1 MLDRLT
7 EWVDNIVDMLKSAD
21 WKKIILLSFIPAI
34 ASFILGGF
42 MFSKK
47 TVVTQ
52 SYTVDEVG
60 KLFSV
65 QDLPTQVGDIENNE
79 LRVLQ
84 TQLAD
89 IQTEQDEDEYGE
101 AKDFALNF
109 TKLNA
114 DTELNNFFKTLLAIP
129 YDTKVDTAY
138 KSIKPYLA
146 SGADEIKTDDKKKKK
161 GQDDKKKETE
171 QDNKTEQAG
180 DDTQSEPDYNVQQN
194 IYNMLGSQSWG
205 KETQSQTALSG
216 AVMVSVLSGT
226 TTNNRFFQVIV
237 PATNDKREFAL
248 LNYIV
253 KTNSKGKVIACTYTG
268 AVKGYADLNTYYQ
281 KLNDLLQGNTVKDDN
296 GEYYQ
301 DENKADLPH
310 HEEKQ

>member
-7 EWVDNIVDMLKSAD
+7 EWWDDLVDMLKVAD
-21 WKKIILLSFIPAI
+21 WKKIILASVVPTVIAFFI
-34 ASFILGGF
+34 GGL

-47 TVVTQ
+47 TVETQ
-52 SYTVDEVG
+52 KYTVDEVG

-84 TQLAD
+84 SQLAD
-89 IQTEQDEDEYGE
+89 IQTEEDEAEHGE
-101 AKDFALNF
+101 QVDFALNF

-114 DTELNNFFKTLLAIP
+114 ETDLNNFFKTLLAIP
-129 YDTKVDTAY
+129 YDTKIDTAY

-146 SGADEIKTDDKKKKK
+146 SVTDEIKTDDKKKKK
-161 GQDDKKKETE
+161 KEEEPKQTE
-171 QDNKTEQAG
+171 DATN
-180 DDTQSEPDYNVQQN
+180 SEPDYNIQQN

-216 AVMVSVLSGT
+216 VIMVSVLSGT
-226 TTNNRFFQVIV
+226 TTNNRYFQVIV
-237 PATNDKREFAL
+237 PATNDKRDFAL

-253 KTNSKGKVIACTYTG
+253 KTNRNGKIIACTYTG
-268 AVKGYADLNTYYQ
+268 AIKGYADLNTYYQ
-281 KLNDLLQGNTVKDDN
+281 KLNDLLQGNTVKDEN
-296 GEYYQ
+296 GEYVQ
-301 DENKADLPH
+301 DENKADLSH
-310 HEEKQ
+310 HKEEE

>member
-7 EWVDNIVDMLKSAD
+7 EWWDDLVDMLKVAD
-21 WKKIILLSFIPAI
+21 WKKIILASIVPTVIAFFI
-34 ASFILGGF
+34 GGL

-47 TVVTQ
+47 TVETQ
-52 SYTVDEVG
+52 SYTVNEVG

-84 TQLAD
+84 SQLAD
-89 IQTEQDEDEYGE
+89 IQTEEDEDEHGE
-101 AKDFALNF
+101 QVDFALNF

-114 DTELNNFFKTLLAIP
+114 ETDLNNFFKTLLAIP
-129 YDTKVDTAY
+129 YDTKIDTAY

-146 SGADEIKTDDKKKKK
+146 SVTDEIKTDDKKKKK
-161 GQDDKKKETE
+161 KEEEPKQTE
-171 QDNKTEQAG
+171 DATN
-180 DDTQSEPDYNVQQN
+180 SEPDYNIQQN

-216 AVMVSVLSGT
+216 VIMVSVLSGT
-226 TTNNRFFQVIV
+226 TTNNRYFQVIV
-237 PATNDKREFAL
+237 PATNDKRDFAL

-253 KTNSKGKVIACTYTG
+253 KTNRNGKIIACTYTG
-268 AVKGYADLNTYYQ
+268 AIKGYADLNTYYQ
-281 KLNDLLQGNTVKDDN
+281 KLNDLLQGNTVKDEN
-296 GEYYQ
+296 GEYIQ
-301 DENKADLPH
+301 DENKADLSH
-310 HEEKQ
+310 HKEEE

>member
-7 EWVDNIVDMLKSAD
+7 EWWDDFVDMLKVAD
-21 WKKIILLSFIPAI
+21 WKKIILVSVVPTVIAFFI
-34 ASFILGGF
+34 GGL

-52 SYTVDEVG
+52 SYTAGEVG

-84 TQLAD
+84 SQLAD
-89 IQTEQDEDEYGE
+89 IQTEEEDEYGE
-101 AKDFALNF
+101 TPDFALNF

-114 DTELNNFFKTLLAIP
+114 DTDLNNFFKTLLAIRF
-129 YDTKVDTAY
+129 DTKVDTAY

-146 SGADEIKTDDKKKKK
+146 SVTDEIKKDDKKKKK
-161 GQDDKKKETE
+161 GQE
-171 QDNKTEQAG
+171 QEQEEKTEQAG

-216 AVMVSVLSGT
+216 AIMVSVLSGT
-226 TTNNRFFQVIV
+226 TSSNRYFQVIV

-268 AVKGYADLNTYYQ
+268 AIKGYADLNTYYK

-301 DENKADLPH
+301 DENKADLSH
-310 HEEKQ
+310 HEVEQ

>member
-1 MLDRLT
+1 MLDRLS
-7 EWVDNIVDMLKSAD
+7 EWWDDFVDMLKVAD
-21 WKKIILLSFIPAI
+21 WKKIILVSVVPTVIAFFI
-34 ASFILGGF
+34 GGL

-52 SYTVDEVG
+52 SYTAGEVG

-84 TQLAD
+84 SQLAD
-89 IQTEQDEDEYGE
+89 IQTEEEDEYGE
-101 AKDFALNF
+101 TPDFALNF

-114 DTELNNFFKTLLAIP
+114 DTDLNNFFKTLLAIRF
-129 YDTKVDTAY
+129 DTKVDTAY

-146 SGADEIKTDDKKKKK
+146 SVTDEIKKDDKKKKK
-161 GQDDKKKETE
+161 GQE
-171 QDNKTEQAG
+171 QEQENKTEQAG

-216 AVMVSVLSGT
+216 AIMVSVLSGT
-226 TTNNRFFQVIV
+226 TSNNRYFQVIV

-268 AVKGYADLNTYYQ
+268 AIKGYADLNTYYQ
-281 KLNDLLQGNTVKDDN
+281 KLNDSLQGNTVKDDN

-310 HEEKQ
+310 HTDNEAGQ

>member
-7 EWVDNIVDMLKSAD
+7 EWWDDLVDMLKVAD
-21 WKKIILLSFIPAI
+21 WKKIILASVVPTIIAFFI
-34 ASFILGGF
+34 GGL

-47 TVVTQ
+47 TVETQ
-52 SYTVDEVG
+52 KYTVDEVG

-84 TQLAD
+84 SQLAD
-89 IQTEQDEDEYGE
+89 IQTEEDEAEHGE
-101 AKDFALNF
+101 QVDFALNF

-114 DTELNNFFKTLLAIP
+114 ETDLNNFFKTLLAIP
-129 YDTKVDTAY
+129 YDTKIDTAY

-146 SGADEIKTDDKKKKK
+146 SVTDEIKTDDKKKKK
-161 GQDDKKKETE
+161 KEEEPKQTE
-171 QDNKTEQAG
+171 
-180 DDTQSEPDYNVQQN
+180 DTTNSEPDYNIQQN

-216 AVMVSVLSGT
+216 VIMVSVLSGT
-226 TTNNRFFQVIV
+226 TTNNRYFQVIV
-237 PATNDKREFAL
+237 PATNDKRDFAL

-253 KTNSKGKVIACTYTG
+253 KTNRNGKIIACTYTG
-268 AVKGYADLNTYYQ
+268 AIKGYADLNTYYQ
-281 KLNDLLQGNTVKDDN
+281 KLNDLLQGNTVKDEN
-296 GEYYQ
+296 GEYIQ
-301 DENKADLPH
+301 DENKADLSH
-310 HEEKQ
+310 HKEEE

>member
-7 EWVDNIVDMLKSAD
+7 ELWDDLVDMLKVAD
-21 WKKIILLSFIPAI
+21 WKKIILASVVPAVIAFFI
-34 ASFILGGF
+34 GGL

-47 TVVTQ
+47 SVVTQ
-52 SYTVDEVG
+52 NYTVDEVG

-84 TQLAD
+84 SQLAD
-89 IQTEQDEDEYGE
+89 IQTEEEEDEHGE
-101 AKDFALNF
+101 QVDFALNF

-114 DTELNNFFKTLLAIP
+114 ETDLNNFFKTLLAIP
-129 YDTKVDTAY
+129 YDTKIDTAY

-146 SGADEIKTDDKKKKK
+146 SVTDEIKTDDKKKKK
-161 GQDDKKKETE
+161 KEEEPAQT
-171 QDNKTEQAG
+171 
-180 DDTQSEPDYNVQQN
+180 DDTTNSEPDYNVQQN

-216 AVMVSVLSGT
+216 TIMVSVLSGT
-226 TTNNRFFQVIV
+226 TTNNRYFQVIV
-237 PATNDKREFAL
+237 PATNDNRDFAL

-253 KTNSKGKVIACTYTG
+253 KTNKSGKIIACTYTG
-268 AVKGYADLNTYYQ
+268 AIKGYADLNTYYQ
-281 KLNDLLQGNTVKDDN
+281 KLNDLLQGNTVKDEN
-296 GEYYQ
+296 GEYVQ
-301 DENKADLPH
+301 DENKADLSH
-310 HEEKQ
+310 HKEEE

>member
-7 EWVDNIVDMLKSAD
+7 EWWDDLVDMLKVAD
-21 WKKIILLSFIPAI
+21 WKKIILASVVPTVIAFFI
-34 ASFILGGF
+34 GGL

-47 TVVTQ
+47 TVETQ
-52 SYTVDEVG
+52 KYTVDEVG

-84 TQLAD
+84 SQLAD
-89 IQTEQDEDEYGE
+89 IQTEEDEDEHGE
-101 AKDFALNF
+101 KVDFALNF

-114 DTELNNFFKTLLAIP
+114 ETDLNNFFKTLLAIP
-129 YDTKVDTAY
+129 YDTKIDTAY

-146 SGADEIKTDDKKKKK
+146 SVTDEIKTDDKKKKK
-161 GQDDKKKETE
+161 KEEEPKQTE
-171 QDNKTEQAG
+171 DATN
-180 DDTQSEPDYNVQQN
+180 SEPDYNIQQN

-216 AVMVSVLSGT
+216 VIMVSVLSGT
-226 TTNNRFFQVIV
+226 TTNNRYFQVIV
-237 PATNDKREFAL
+237 PATNDKRDFAL

-253 KTNSKGKVIACTYTG
+253 KTNRNGKIIACTYTG
-268 AVKGYADLNTYYQ
+268 AIKGYADLNTYYQ
-281 KLNDLLQGNTVKDDN
+281 KLNDLLQGNTVKDEN
-296 GEYYQ
+296 GEYIQ
-301 DENKADLPH
+301 DENKADLSH
-310 HEEKQ
+310 HKEEE

>member
-7 EWVDNIVDMLKSAD
+7 EWWDDLVDMLKVAD
-21 WKKIILLSFIPAI
+21 WKKIILASVVPTVIAFFI
-34 ASFILGGF
+34 GGL

-47 TVVTQ
+47 TVETQ
-52 SYTVDEVG
+52 KYTVNEVG

-84 TQLAD
+84 SQLAD
-89 IQTEQDEDEYGE
+89 IQTEEDEDEHGE
-101 AKDFALNF
+101 QVDFALNF

-114 DTELNNFFKTLLAIP
+114 ETDLNNFFKTLLAIP
-129 YDTKVDTAY
+129 YDTKIDTAY

-146 SGADEIKTDDKKKKK
+146 SVTDEIKTDDKKKKK
-161 GQDDKKKETE
+161 KEEEPKQTE
-171 QDNKTEQAG
+171 
-180 DDTQSEPDYNVQQN
+180 DTTNSEPDYNIQQN

-216 AVMVSVLSGT
+216 VIMVSVLSGT
-226 TTNNRFFQVIV
+226 TTNNRYFQVIV
-237 PATNDKREFAL
+237 PATNDKRDFAL

-253 KTNSKGKVIACTYTG
+253 KTNKSGKIIACTYTG
-268 AVKGYADLNTYYQ
+268 AIKGYADLNTYYQ
-281 KLNDLLQGNTVKDDN
+281 KLNDLLQGNTVKDEN
-296 GEYYQ
+296 GEYIQ
-301 DENKADLPH
+301 DENKADLSH
-310 HEEKQ
+310 HKEEE

>member
-7 EWVDNIVDMLKSAD
+7 EWWDDLVDMLKVAD
-21 WKKIILLSFIPAI
+21 WKKIVLASVVPTIIAFFI
-34 ASFILGGF
+34 GGL

-47 TVVTQ
+47 TVETQ
-52 SYTVDEVG
+52 KYTVDEVG

-84 TQLAD
+84 SQLAD
-89 IQTEQDEDEYGE
+89 IQTEEDEDEHGE
-101 AKDFALNF
+101 KVDFALNF

-114 DTELNNFFKTLLAIP
+114 ETDLNNFFKTLLAIP
-129 YDTKVDTAY
+129 YDTKIDTAY

-146 SGADEIKTDDKKKKK
+146 SVTDEIKTDDKKKKK
-161 GQDDKKKETE
+161 KEEEPKQTE
-171 QDNKTEQAG
+171 
-180 DDTQSEPDYNVQQN
+180 DTTNAEPDYNIQQN

-216 AVMVSVLSGT
+216 VIMVSVLSGT
-226 TTNNRFFQVIV
+226 TTNNRYFQVIV
-237 PATNDKREFAL
+237 PATNDKRDFAL

-253 KTNSKGKVIACTYTG
+253 KTNRNGKIIACTYTG
-268 AVKGYADLNTYYQ
+268 AIKGYADLNTYYQ
-281 KLNDLLQGNTVKDDN
+281 KLNDLLQGNTVKDEN
-296 GEYYQ
+296 GEYVQ
-301 DENKADLPH
+301 DENKADLSH
-310 HEEKQ
+310 HKEEE

>member
-7 EWVDNIVDMLKSAD
+7 EWWDDLVDMLKVAD
-21 WKKIILLSFIPAI
+21 WKKIILASVVPTVIAFFI
-34 ASFILGGF
+34 GGL

-47 TVVTQ
+47 TVETQ
-52 SYTVDEVG
+52 KYTVDEVG

-84 TQLAD
+84 SQLAD
-89 IQTEQDEDEYGE
+89 IQTEEDEAEHGE
-101 AKDFALNF
+101 QVDFALNF

-114 DTELNNFFKTLLAIP
+114 ETDLNNFFKTLLAIP
-129 YDTKVDTAY
+129 YDTKIDTAY

-146 SGADEIKTDDKKKKK
+146 SVTDEIKTDDKKKKK
-161 GQDDKKKETE
+161 KEEEPKQTE
-171 QDNKTEQAG
+171 
-180 DDTQSEPDYNVQQN
+180 DTTNAEPDYNIQQN

-216 AVMVSVLSGT
+216 VIMVSVLSGT
-226 TTNNRFFQVIV
+226 TTNNRYFQVIV
-237 PATNDKREFAL
+237 PATNDKRDFAL

-253 KTNSKGKVIACTYTG
+253 KTNKSGKIIACTYTG
-268 AVKGYADLNTYYQ
+268 AIKGYADLNTYYQ
-281 KLNDLLQGNTVKDDN
+281 KLNDLLQGNTVKDEN
-296 GEYYQ
+296 GEYVQ
-301 DENKADLPH
+301 DENKADLSH
-310 HEEKQ
+310 HKEEE

>member
-7 EWVDNIVDMLKSAD
+7 EWWDDLVDMLKVAD
-21 WKKIILLSFIPAI
+21 WKKIILASVVPTVIAFFI
-34 ASFILGGF
+34 GGL

-47 TVVTQ
+47 TVETQ
-52 SYTVDEVG
+52 KYTVDEVG

-84 TQLAD
+84 SQLAD
-89 IQTEQDEDEYGE
+89 IQTEEDEDEHGE
-101 AKDFALNF
+101 KVDFTLNF

-114 DTELNNFFKTLLAIP
+114 ETDLNNFFKTLLAIP
-129 YDTKVDTAY
+129 YDTKIDTAY

-146 SGADEIKTDDKKKKK
+146 SVTDEIKTDDKKKKK
-161 GQDDKKKETE
+161 KEEEPKQTE
-171 QDNKTEQAG
+171 DATN
-180 DDTQSEPDYNVQQN
+180 SEPDYNIQQN

-216 AVMVSVLSGT
+216 VIMVSVLSGT
-226 TTNNRFFQVIV
+226 TTNNRYFQVIV
-237 PATNDKREFAL
+237 PATNDKRDFAL

-253 KTNSKGKVIACTYTG
+253 KTNRNGKIIACTYTG
-268 AVKGYADLNTYYQ
+268 AIKGYADLNTYYQ
-281 KLNDLLQGNTVKDDN
+281 KLNDLLQGNTVKDEN
-296 GEYYQ
+296 GEYVQ
-301 DENKADLPH
+301 DENKADLSH
-310 HEEKQ
+310 HKEEE

>member
-7 EWVDNIVDMLKSAD
+7 EWWDDLVDMLKVAD
-21 WKKIILLSFIPAI
+21 WKKIILASVVPTVIAFFI
-34 ASFILGGF
+34 GGL

-47 TVVTQ
+47 TVETQ
-52 SYTVDEVG
+52 SYTVNEVG

-84 TQLAD
+84 SQLAD
-89 IQTEQDEDEYGE
+89 IQTEEDEDEHGE
-101 AKDFALNF
+101 QVDFALNF

-114 DTELNNFFKTLLAIP
+114 ETDLNNFFKTLLAIP
-129 YDTKVDTAY
+129 YDTKIDTAY

-146 SGADEIKTDDKKKKK
+146 SVTDEIKTDDKKKKK
-161 GQDDKKKETE
+161 KEEEPKQTE
-171 QDNKTEQAG
+171 
-180 DDTQSEPDYNVQQN
+180 DTTNSEPDYNIQQN

-216 AVMVSVLSGT
+216 VIMVSVLSGT
-226 TTNNRFFQVIV
+226 TTNNRYFQVIV
-237 PATNDKREFAL
+237 PATNDKRDFAL

-253 KTNSKGKVIACTYTG
+253 KTNRNGKIIACTYTG
-268 AVKGYADLNTYYQ
+268 AIKGYADLNTYYQ
-281 KLNDLLQGNTVKDDN
+281 KLNDLLQGNTVKDEN
-296 GEYYQ
+296 GEYIQ
-301 DENKADLPH
+301 DENKADLSH
-310 HEEKQ
+310 HKEEE

>member
-7 EWVDNIVDMLKSAD
+7 EWWDDLVDMLKVAD
-21 WKKIILLSFIPAI
+21 WKKIVLASVVPTIIAFFI
-34 ASFILGGF
+34 GGL

-47 TVVTQ
+47 TVETQ
-52 SYTVDEVG
+52 KYTVDEVG

-84 TQLAD
+84 SQLAD
-89 IQTEQDEDEYGE
+89 IQTEEDEDEHGE
-101 AKDFALNF
+101 KVDFALNF

-114 DTELNNFFKTLLAIP
+114 ETDLNNFFKTLLAIP
-129 YDTKVDTAY
+129 YDTKIDTAY

-146 SGADEIKTDDKKKKK
+146 SVTDEIKTDDKKKKK
-161 GQDDKKKETE
+161 KEEEPKQTE
-171 QDNKTEQAG
+171 DATN
-180 DDTQSEPDYNVQQN
+180 SEPDYNIQQN

-216 AVMVSVLSGT
+216 VIMVSVLSGT
-226 TTNNRFFQVIV
+226 TTNNRYFQVIV
-237 PATNDKREFAL
+237 PATNDKRDFAL

-253 KTNSKGKVIACTYTG
+253 KTNRNGKIIACTYTG
-268 AVKGYADLNTYYQ
+268 AIKGYADLNTYYQ
-281 KLNDLLQGNTVKDDN
+281 KLNDLLQGNTVKDEN
-296 GEYYQ
+296 GEYVQ
-301 DENKADLPH
+301 DENKADLSH
-310 HEEKQ
+310 HKEEE

>member
-7 EWVDNIVDMLKSAD
+7 EWWDDFVDMLKVAD
-21 WKKIILLSFIPAI
+21 WKKIILVSVVPTVIAFFI
-34 ASFILGGF
+34 GGL

-52 SYTVDEVG
+52 SYTAGEVG

-84 TQLAD
+84 SQLAD
-89 IQTEQDEDEYGE
+89 IQTEEEDEHGE
-101 AKDFALNF
+101 TPDFALNF

-114 DTELNNFFKTLLAIP
+114 DTDLNNFFKTLLAIRF
-129 YDTKVDTAY
+129 DTKVDTAY

-146 SGADEIKTDDKKKKK
+146 SVTDEIKKDDKKKKK
-161 GQDDKKKETE
+161 GQE
-171 QDNKTEQAG
+171 QEQAEKTEQAG

-216 AVMVSVLSGT
+216 VIMVSVLSGT
-226 TTNNRFFQVIV
+226 TSNNRYFQVIV

-268 AVKGYADLNTYYQ
+268 AIKGYADLNTYYQ

-301 DENKADLPH
+301 DENKTDLSHHADN
-310 HEEKQ
+310 EVEQ

>member
-7 EWVDNIVDMLKSAD
+7 EWWDDLVDMLKVAD
-21 WKKIILLSFIPAI
+21 WKKIILASVVPTVIAFFI
-34 ASFILGGF
+34 GGL

-47 TVVTQ
+47 TVETQ
-52 SYTVDEVG
+52 KYTVDEVG

-84 TQLAD
+84 SQLAD
-89 IQTEQDEDEYGE
+89 IQTEEDEAEHGE
-101 AKDFALNF
+101 QVDFALNF

-114 DTELNNFFKTLLAIP
+114 ETDLNNFFKTLLAIP
-129 YDTKVDTAY
+129 YDTKIDTAY

-146 SGADEIKTDDKKKKK
+146 SVTDEIKTDDKKKKK
-161 GQDDKKKETE
+161 KEEEPKQTE
-171 QDNKTEQAG
+171 
-180 DDTQSEPDYNVQQN
+180 DTANSEPDYNIQQN

-216 AVMVSVLSGT
+216 VIMVSVLSGT
-226 TTNNRFFQVIV
+226 TTNNRYFQVIV
-237 PATNDKREFAL
+237 PATNDKRDFAL

-253 KTNSKGKVIACTYTG
+253 KTNRNGKIIACTYTG
-268 AVKGYADLNTYYQ
+268 AIKGYADLNTYYQ
-281 KLNDLLQGNTVKDDN
+281 KLNDLLQSNTVKDEN
-296 GEYYQ
+296 GEYVQ
-301 DENKADLPH
+301 DENKADLSH
-310 HEEKQ
+310 HKEEE

>member
-7 EWVDNIVDMLKSAD
+7 EWWDDLVDMLKVAD
-21 WKKIILLSFIPAI
+21 WKKIILASVVPTVIAFFI
-34 ASFILGGF
+34 GGL

-47 TVVTQ
+47 TVETQ
-52 SYTVDEVG
+52 KYTVDEVG

-84 TQLAD
+84 SQLAD
-89 IQTEQDEDEYGE
+89 IQTEEDEDEHGE
-101 AKDFALNF
+101 QVDFALNF

-114 DTELNNFFKTLLAIP
+114 ETDLNNFFKTLLAIP
-129 YDTKVDTAY
+129 YDTKIDTAY

-146 SGADEIKTDDKKKKK
+146 SITDEIKTDDKKKKK
-161 GQDDKKKETE
+161 KEEEPKQTE
-171 QDNKTEQAG
+171 
-180 DDTQSEPDYNVQQN
+180 DTTNSEPDYNIQQN

-216 AVMVSVLSGT
+216 VIMVSVLSGT
-226 TTNNRFFQVIV
+226 TTNNRYFQVIV
-237 PATNDKREFAL
+237 PATNDKRDFAL

-253 KTNSKGKVIACTYTG
+253 KTNRNGKIIACTYTG
-268 AVKGYADLNTYYQ
+268 AIKGYADLNTYYQ
-281 KLNDLLQGNTVKDDN
+281 KLNDLLQGNTVKDEN
-296 GEYYQ
+296 GEYIQ
-301 DENKADLPH
+301 DENKADLSH
-310 HEEKQ
+310 HKEEE

>member
-7 EWVDNIVDMLKSAD
+7 EWWDDLVDMLKVAD
-21 WKKIILLSFIPAI
+21 WKKIILASVVPTIIAFFI
-34 ASFILGGF
+34 GGL

-47 TVVTQ
+47 TVETQ
-52 SYTVDEVG
+52 KYTVDEVG

-84 TQLAD
+84 SQLAD
-89 IQTEQDEDEYGE
+89 IQTEEDEAEHGE
-101 AKDFALNF
+101 QVDFALNF

-114 DTELNNFFKTLLAIP
+114 ETDLNNFFKTLLAIP
-129 YDTKVDTAY
+129 YDTKIDTAY

-146 SGADEIKTDDKKKKK
+146 SVTDEIKTDDKKKKK
-161 GQDDKKKETE
+161 KEEEPKQTE
-171 QDNKTEQAG
+171 
-180 DDTQSEPDYNVQQN
+180 DTTNAEPDYNIQQN

-216 AVMVSVLSGT
+216 VSMVSVLSGT
-226 TTNNRFFQVIV
+226 TTNNRYFQVIV
-237 PATNDKREFAL
+237 PATNDKRDFAL

-253 KTNSKGKVIACTYTG
+253 KTNRNGKIIACTYTG
-268 AVKGYADLNTYYQ
+268 AIKGYADLNTYYQ
-281 KLNDLLQGNTVKDDN
+281 KLNDLLQGNTVKDEN
-296 GEYYQ
+296 GEYVQ
-301 DENKADLPH
+301 DENKADLSH
-310 HEEKQ
+310 HKEEE

>member
-7 EWVDNIVDMLKSAD
+7 EWWDDFVDMLKVAD
-21 WKKIILLSFIPAI
+21 WKKIILVSVVPTVIAFFI
-34 ASFILGGF
+34 GGL

-52 SYTVDEVG
+52 SYTAGEVG

-84 TQLAD
+84 SQLAD
-89 IQTEQDEDEYGE
+89 IQTEEEDEYGE
-101 AKDFALNF
+101 TPDFALNF

-114 DTELNNFFKTLLAIP
+114 DTDLNNFFKTLLAIRF
-129 YDTKVDTAY
+129 DTKVDTAY

-146 SGADEIKTDDKKKKK
+146 SVTDEIKKDDKKKKK
-161 GQDDKKKETE
+161 GQE
-171 QDNKTEQAG
+171 QEQENKTEQAG

-216 AVMVSVLSGT
+216 AIMVSVLSGT
-226 TTNNRFFQVIV
+226 TSNNRYFQVIV
-237 PATNDKREFAL
+237 PATNDKRDFAL

-268 AVKGYADLNTYYQ
+268 AIKGYADLNTYYQ

-301 DENKADLPH
+301 DENKADLSH
-310 HEEKQ
+310 HTDNEVGQ

>member
-7 EWVDNIVDMLKSAD
+7 EWWDDLVDMLKVAD
-21 WKKIILLSFIPAI
+21 WKKIILASVVPTIIAFFI
-34 ASFILGGF
+34 GGL

-47 TVVTQ
+47 TVETQ
-52 SYTVDEVG
+52 KYTVDEVG

-84 TQLAD
+84 SQLAD
-89 IQTEQDEDEYGE
+89 IQTEEDEDEHGE
-101 AKDFALNF
+101 QVDFALNF

-114 DTELNNFFKTLLAIP
+114 ETDLNNFFKTLLAIP
-129 YDTKVDTAY
+129 YDTKIDTAY

-146 SGADEIKTDDKKKKK
+146 SVTDEIKTDDKKKKK
-161 GQDDKKKETE
+161 KEEEPKQTE
-171 QDNKTEQAG
+171 DATN
-180 DDTQSEPDYNVQQN
+180 SEPDYNIQQN

-216 AVMVSVLSGT
+216 VIMVSVLSGT
-226 TTNNRFFQVIV
+226 TTNNRYFQVIV
-237 PATNDKREFAL
+237 PATNDKRDFAL

-253 KTNSKGKVIACTYTG
+253 KTNKSGKIIACTYTG
-268 AVKGYADLNTYYQ
+268 AIKGYADLNTYYQ
-281 KLNDLLQGNTVKDDN
+281 KLNDLLQGNTVKDEN
-296 GEYYQ
+296 GEYVQ
-301 DENKADLPH
+301 DENKADLSH
-310 HEEKQ
+310 HKEEE

>member
-7 EWVDNIVDMLKSAD
+7 EWWDDLVDMLKVAD
-21 WKKIILLSFIPAI
+21 WKKIILASVVPTIIAFFI
-34 ASFILGGF
+34 GGL

-47 TVVTQ
+47 TVETQ
-52 SYTVDEVG
+52 KYTVDEVG

-84 TQLAD
+84 SQLAD
-89 IQTEQDEDEYGE
+89 IQTEEDEAEHGE
-101 AKDFALNF
+101 QVDFALNF

-114 DTELNNFFKTLLAIP
+114 ETDLNNFFKTLLAIP
-129 YDTKVDTAY
+129 YDTKIDTAY

-146 SGADEIKTDDKKKKK
+146 SVTDEIKTDDKKKKK
-161 GQDDKKKETE
+161 KEEEPKQTE
-171 QDNKTEQAG
+171 
-180 DDTQSEPDYNVQQN
+180 DTTNSEPDYNIQQN

-216 AVMVSVLSGT
+216 VIMVSVLSGT
-226 TTNNRFFQVIV
+226 TTNNRYFQVIV
-237 PATNDKREFAL
+237 PATNDKRDFAL

-253 KTNSKGKVIACTYTG
+253 KTNKSGKIIACTYTG
-268 AVKGYADLNTYYQ
+268 AIKGYADLNTYYQ
-281 KLNDLLQGNTVKDDN
+281 KLNDLLQGNTVKDEN
-296 GEYYQ
+296 GEYVQ
-301 DENKADLPH
+301 DENKADLSH
-310 HEEKQ
+310 HKEEE

>member
-7 EWVDNIVDMLKSAD
+7 EWWDDLVDMLKVAD
-21 WKKIILLSFIPAI
+21 WKKIILASVVPTVIAFFI
-34 ASFILGGF
+34 GGL

-47 TVVTQ
+47 TVETQ
-52 SYTVDEVG
+52 KYTVDEVG

-84 TQLAD
+84 SQLAD
-89 IQTEQDEDEYGE
+89 IQTEEDEAEHGE
-101 AKDFALNF
+101 QVDFALNF

-114 DTELNNFFKTLLAIP
+114 ETDLNNFFKTLLAIP
-129 YDTKVDTAY
+129 YDTKIDTAY

-146 SGADEIKTDDKKKKK
+146 SVTDEIKTDDKKKKK
-161 GQDDKKKETE
+161 KEEEPKQTE
-171 QDNKTEQAG
+171 
-180 DDTQSEPDYNVQQN
+180 DTANSEPDYNIQQN

-216 AVMVSVLSGT
+216 VIMVSVLSGT
-226 TTNNRFFQVIV
+226 TTNNRYFQVIV
-237 PATNDKREFAL
+237 PATNDKRDFAL

-253 KTNSKGKVIACTYTG
+253 KTNRNGKIIACTYTG
-268 AVKGYADLNTYYQ
+268 AIKGYADLNTYYQ
-281 KLNDLLQGNTVKDDN
+281 KLNDLLQGNTVKDEN
-296 GEYYQ
+296 GEYIQ
-301 DENKADLPH
+301 DENKADLSH
-310 HEEKQ
+310 HKEEE

>member
-7 EWVDNIVDMLKSAD
+7 EWWDDLVDMLKVAD
-21 WKKIILLSFIPAI
+21 WKKIILASVVPTVIAFFI
-34 ASFILGGF
+34 GGL

-47 TVVTQ
+47 TVETQ
-52 SYTVDEVG
+52 KYTVDEVG

-84 TQLAD
+84 SQLAD
-89 IQTEQDEDEYGE
+89 IQTEEDEDEHGE
-101 AKDFALNF
+101 KVDFALNF

-114 DTELNNFFKTLLAIP
+114 ETDLNNFFKTLLAIP
-129 YDTKVDTAY
+129 YDTKIDTAY

-146 SGADEIKTDDKKKKK
+146 SVTDEIKTDDKKKKK
-161 GQDDKKKETE
+161 KEEEPKQTE
-171 QDNKTEQAG
+171 
-180 DDTQSEPDYNVQQN
+180 DTTNSEPDYNIQQN

-216 AVMVSVLSGT
+216 VIMVSVLSGT
-226 TTNNRFFQVIV
+226 TTNNRYFQVIV
-237 PATNDKREFAL
+237 PATNDKRDFAL

-253 KTNSKGKVIACTYTG
+253 KTNKSGKIIACTYTG
-268 AVKGYADLNTYYQ
+268 AIKGYADLNTYYQ
-281 KLNDLLQGNTVKDDN
+281 KLNDLLQGNTVKDEN
-296 GEYYQ
+296 GEYVQ
-301 DENKADLPH
+301 DENKADLSH
-310 HEEKQ
+310 HKEEE

>member
-7 EWVDNIVDMLKSAD
+7 EWWDDLVDMLKVAD
-21 WKKIILLSFIPAI
+21 WKKIVLASVVPTIIAFFI
-34 ASFILGGF
+34 GGL

-47 TVVTQ
+47 TVETQ
-52 SYTVDEVG
+52 KYTVDEVG

-84 TQLAD
+84 SQLAD
-89 IQTEQDEDEYGE
+89 IQTEEDEDEYGE
-101 AKDFALNF
+101 KVDFALNF

-114 DTELNNFFKTLLAIP
+114 ETDLNNFFKTLLAIP
-129 YDTKVDTAY
+129 YDTKIDTAY

-146 SGADEIKTDDKKKKK
+146 SVTDEIKTDDKKKKK
-161 GQDDKKKETE
+161 KEEEPKQTE
-171 QDNKTEQAG
+171 
-180 DDTQSEPDYNVQQN
+180 DTTNAEPDYNIQQN

-216 AVMVSVLSGT
+216 VIMVSVLSGT
-226 TTNNRFFQVIV
+226 TTNNRYFQVIV
-237 PATNDKREFAL
+237 PATNDKRDFAL

-253 KTNSKGKVIACTYTG
+253 KTNRNGKIIACTYTG
-268 AVKGYADLNTYYQ
+268 AIKGYADLNTYYQ
-281 KLNDLLQGNTVKDDN
+281 KLNDLLQGNTVKDEN
-296 GEYYQ
+296 GEYVQ
-301 DENKADLPH
+301 DENKADLSH
-310 HEEKQ
+310 HKEEE

>member
-7 EWVDNIVDMLKSAD
+7 EWWDDLVDMLKVAD
-21 WKKIILLSFIPAI
+21 WKKIILASVVPTVIAFFI
-34 ASFILGGF
+34 GGL

-47 TVVTQ
+47 TVETQ
-52 SYTVDEVG
+52 KYTVDEVG

-84 TQLAD
+84 SQLAD
-89 IQTEQDEDEYGE
+89 IQTEEDEDEHGE
-101 AKDFALNF
+101 QADFALNF

-114 DTELNNFFKTLLAIP
+114 ETDLNNFFKTLLAIP
-129 YDTKVDTAY
+129 YDTKIDTAY

-146 SGADEIKTDDKKKKK
+146 SVTDEIKTDDKKKKK
-161 GQDDKKKETE
+161 KEEEPKQTE
-171 QDNKTEQAG
+171 
-180 DDTQSEPDYNVQQN
+180 DTTNSEPDYNIQQN

-216 AVMVSVLSGT
+216 VIMVSVLSGT
-226 TTNNRFFQVIV
+226 TTNNRYFQVIV
-237 PATNDKREFAL
+237 PATNDKRDFAL

-253 KTNSKGKVIACTYTG
+253 KTNRNGKIIACTYTG
-268 AVKGYADLNTYYQ
+268 AIKGYADLNTYYQ
-281 KLNDLLQGNTVKDDN
+281 KLNDLLQGNTVKDEN
-296 GEYYQ
+296 GEYIQ
-301 DENKADLPH
+301 DENKADLSH
-310 HEEKQ
+310 HKEEE

>member
-7 EWVDNIVDMLKSAD
+7 EWWEDLVDMLKVAD
-21 WKKIILLSFIPAI
+21 WKKIILASVVPTVIAFFI
-34 ASFILGGF
+34 GGL

-47 TVVTQ
+47 TVETQ
-52 SYTVDEVG
+52 KYTVDEVG

-84 TQLAD
+84 SQLAD
-89 IQTEQDEDEYGE
+89 IQTEEDEDEHGE
-101 AKDFALNF
+101 KVDFALNF

-114 DTELNNFFKTLLAIP
+114 ETDLNNFFKTLLAIP
-129 YDTKVDTAY
+129 YDTKIDTAY

-146 SGADEIKTDDKKKKK
+146 SVTDEIKTDDKKKKK
-161 GQDDKKKETE
+161 KEEEPKQTE
-171 QDNKTEQAG
+171 
-180 DDTQSEPDYNVQQN
+180 DTTNSEPDYNIQQN

-216 AVMVSVLSGT
+216 VIMVSVLSGT
-226 TTNNRFFQVIV
+226 TTNNRYFQVIV
-237 PATNDKREFAL
+237 PATNDKRDFAL

-253 KTNSKGKVIACTYTG
+253 KTNRNGKIIACTYTG
-268 AVKGYADLNTYYQ
+268 AIKGYAHLNTYYQ
-281 KLNDLLQGNTVKDDN
+281 KLNDLLQGNTVKDEN
-296 GEYYQ
+296 GEYVQ
-301 DENKADLPH
+301 DENKADLSH
-310 HEEKQ
+310 HKEEE

>member
-7 EWVDNIVDMLKSAD
+7 EWWDDLVDMLKVAD
-21 WKKIILLSFIPAI
+21 WKKIILASVVPTVIAFFI
-34 ASFILGGF
+34 GGL

-47 TVVTQ
+47 TVETQ
-52 SYTVDEVG
+52 KYTLNEVG

-84 TQLAD
+84 SQLAD
-89 IQTEQDEDEYGE
+89 IQTEEDEDEHGE
-101 AKDFALNF
+101 QVDFALNF

-114 DTELNNFFKTLLAIP
+114 ETDLNNFFKTLLAIP
-129 YDTKVDTAY
+129 YDTKIDTAY

-146 SGADEIKTDDKKKKK
+146 SVTDEIKTDDKKKKK
-161 GQDDKKKETE
+161 KEEEPKQTE
-171 QDNKTEQAG
+171 DATN
-180 DDTQSEPDYNVQQN
+180 SEPDYNIQQN

-216 AVMVSVLSGT
+216 VIMVSVLSGT
-226 TTNNRFFQVIV
+226 TTNNRYFQVIV
-237 PATNDKREFAL
+237 PATNDKRDFAL

-253 KTNSKGKVIACTYTG
+253 KTNRNGKIIACTYTG
-268 AVKGYADLNTYYQ
+268 AIKGYADLNTYYQ
-281 KLNDLLQGNTVKDDN
+281 KLNDLLQGNTVKDEN
-296 GEYYQ
+296 GEYVQ
-301 DENKADLPH
+301 DENKADLSH
-310 HEEKQ
+310 HKEEE

>member
-1 MLDRLT
+1 MLDRLS
-7 EWVDNIVDMLKSAD
+7 EWWDDFVDMLKVAD
-21 WKKIILLSFIPAI
+21 WKKIILVSVVPTVIAFFI
-34 ASFILGGF
+34 GGL

-52 SYTVDEVG
+52 SYTAGEVG

-84 TQLAD
+84 SQLAD
-89 IQTEQDEDEYGE
+89 IQTEEEDEYGE
-101 AKDFALNF
+101 TPDFALNF

-114 DTELNNFFKTLLAIP
+114 DTDLNNFFKTLLAIRF
-129 YDTKVDTAY
+129 DTKVDTAY

-146 SGADEIKTDDKKKKK
+146 SVTDEIKKDDKKKKK
-161 GQDDKKKETE
+161 GQE
-171 QDNKTEQAG
+171 QEEKTEQAG

-216 AVMVSVLSGT
+216 AIMVSVLSGT
-226 TTNNRFFQVIV
+226 TSNNRYFQVIV

-268 AVKGYADLNTYYQ
+268 AIKGYADLNTYYQ
-281 KLNDLLQGNTVKDDN
+281 KLNDSLQGNTVKDDN

-301 DENKADLPH
+301 DENKADLSH
-310 HEEKQ
+310 HADNEVGQ

>member
-7 EWVDNIVDMLKSAD
+7 EWLDDIVDMLKVAD

-34 ASFILGGF
+34 ASFFLGGL

-52 SYTVDEVG
+52 SYTVNEVG

-84 TQLAD
+84 SQLAD
-89 IQTEQDEDEYGE
+89 IQTEQEEDEHGE
-101 AKDFALNF
+101 ATDFALNF

-114 DTELNNFFKTLLAIP
+114 DTDLNNFFKTLLAIRF
-129 YDTKVDTAY
+129 DTKVDTAY

-146 SGADEIKTDDKKKKK
+146 SVTDEIKTDDKKKKK
-161 GQDDKKKETE
+161 GQED
-171 QDNKTEQAG
+171 KTEQNGEDA
-180 DDTQSEPDYNVQQN
+180 QSEPDYNVQQN
-194 IYNMLGSQSWG
+194 IYNMLASYSWG

-216 AVMVSVLSGT
+216 TIMVSVLSGT
-226 TTNNRFFQVIV
+226 TSNNRYFQVIV
-237 PATNDKREFAL
+237 PATNDKRDFAL

-268 AVKGYADLNTYYQ
+268 AIKGYADLNTYYQ

-310 HEEKQ
+310 HTDNEVGQ